1 MKIYTRIVGNVKVED
16 QQPWADVGDS
26 MGDCEICGAS
36 KVSTRSATMGRSSVE
51 SCLKCMESMG
61 LDVSESTP
69 PRKSIRNTTQP
80 PRKTSGGYGGKGQKG
95 KDIMIRRSLE
105 LRDDFSNAIRDA
117 REKNGWDQREL
128 AKRMAER
135 VNIIQNSEGGKRPTD
150 AVIKKFERI
159 LDNKLMVER
168 STEVESVVRS
178 GSDRPLTMED
188 LYEQAKKELR
198 GD

>member
-1 MKIYTRIVGNVKVED
+1 
-16 QQPWADVGDS
+16 
-26 MGDCEICGAS
+26 
-36 KVSTRSATMGRSSVE
+36 
-51 SCLKCMESMG
+51 MESMG

-80 PRKTSGGYGGKGQKG
+80 PRKTRGGYGGKGQKG

-159 LDNKLMVER
+159 LDIKLMVER